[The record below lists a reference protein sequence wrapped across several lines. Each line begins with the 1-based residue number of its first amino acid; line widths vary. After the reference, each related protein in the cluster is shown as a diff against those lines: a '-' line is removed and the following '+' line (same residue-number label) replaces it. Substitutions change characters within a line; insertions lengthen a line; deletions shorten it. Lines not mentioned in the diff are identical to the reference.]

1 MNTLEAQEL
10 SPSTK
15 QGLQNLNVNLLDD
28 AWWSKQD
35 GAQLTGK
42 IKAYSDT
49 LTSLTAGL
57 LGFDLASLPAK
68 PAPLSVSSLDNM
80 LAKDAFDQNAAT
92 QIIREA
98 ALTERLMASDQLAKA
113 VNDFNTLS
121 TAAAS
126 SPTLQSDPKKL
137 RKEV

>member
-1 MNTLEAQEL
+1 M
-10 SPSTK
+10 
-15 QGLQNLNVNLLDD
+15 
-28 AWWSKQD
+28 
-35 GAQLTGK
+35 AQLTGK

-68 PAPLSVSSLDNM
+68 PAPFSVSSLDDM

-113 VNDFNTLS
+113 VKDFNTLS

-126 SPTLQSDPKKL
+126 SSTLQSDPKKL